1 MKSMVHLAWLAAL
14 VLLAGPAAADQG
26 PYPKTE
32 EERQAAFDA
41 LNWLSE
47 PKDYSLNASHAHIQ
61 LPPGKI
67 LLLGADAERYSW
79 LISGTEF
86 PGTEAV
92 MSHESGESDVYYEWR
107 DEGYI
112 DDSDWS
118 DVDGDELL
126 AQYKESTAQANEE
139 RVANGF
145 EPMEVVGW
153 LQPPTYDAATRTASY
168 AIELKDTDEH
178 WANVVALRL
187 GRAGYAE
194 MTWVGSIGMM
204 QNSGGRPA
212 LLKTALDVH
221 AFDEG
226 HRYADFQ
233 DGDKVASY
241 GIAGLV
247 ATALGLKFG
256 KGLIAALIAFLVA
269 GKKIVIPAALIGGGV
284 IFAFVRKL
292 FAGNR
297 ADS

>member
-1 MKSMVHLAWLAAL
+1 MKSFARLAYLAGL
-14 VLLAGPAAADQG
+14 LLLAGPADADQG
-26 PYPKTE
+26 TYPRTE
-32 EERQAAFDA
+32 EEKQAAFEA
-41 LNWLSE
+41 LNWRDE
-47 PKDYSLNASHAHIQ
+47 PKAYSLDASHAQ
-61 LPPGKI
+61 VRLPPGNI
-67 LLLGADAERYSW
+67 LLLGGDAERYSW
-79 LISGTEF
+79 LVSGVEF

-107 DEGYI
+107 DEGYV

-118 DVDGDELL
+118 EVDGDDLL
-126 AQYKESTAQANEE
+126 AQYKESTEQSNEE
-139 RVANGF
+139 RIANGF

-153 LQPPTYDAATRTASY
+153 LQPPAYDEATRTVTY
-168 AIELKDTDEH
+168 ALELKDSDEH

-187 GRAGYAE
+187 GRGGYAE
-194 MTWVGSIGMM
+194 MTWVGSIGAM

-212 LLKTALDVH
+212 LLQTALDIH

-233 DGDKVASY
+233 EGDKVASY

-256 KGLIAALIAFLVA
+256 KGIIAAIIAFLIA
-269 GKKIVIPAALIGGGV
+269 GKKIVIPVILVAGV
-284 IFAFVRKL
+284 AILKFGRGL
-292 FAGNR
+292 FGRNR